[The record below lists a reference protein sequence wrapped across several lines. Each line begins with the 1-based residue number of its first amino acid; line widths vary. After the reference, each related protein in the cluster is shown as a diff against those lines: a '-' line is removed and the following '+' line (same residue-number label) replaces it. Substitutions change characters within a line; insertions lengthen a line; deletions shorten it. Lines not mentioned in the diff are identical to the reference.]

1 MPLIPT
7 PLQVQN
13 CLSQVIN
20 ETTTVSVNVMRT
32 SVNVMSLS
40 ENEVEH
46 HVNVMSPSENE
57 VEHHDGG
64 WARYSN
70 DCSSDR
76 GRVLLV
82 RCHVPPLS
90 PCVQTRVRAQRNWS
104 TSA

>member
-1 MPLIPT
+1 
-7 PLQVQN
+7 
-13 CLSQVIN
+13 
-20 ETTTVSVNVMRT
+20 MRT

-46 HVNVMSPSENE
+46 HVNVMCPSENE

-64 WARYSN
+64 WARYSD
-70 DCSSDR
+70 DCASDR
-76 GRVLLV
+76 RRVLLV
-82 RCHVPPLS
+82 ECHGLPLS